1 MRKKKLFL
9 TLIILAGSWV
19 AYGQGQQWEI
29 TTTKSKSNSLQ
40 FSLYANA
47 GISLSF
53 FHSTESRYNLDF
65 SPIVGVALGGGANIS
80 FIHGVFHS
88 SDKLSGQIG
97 VLYTQA
103 GFSTENEKIKGGYL
117 CIPVSVQ
124 YYPLKNLY
132 AELVLNPCINFGLSP
147 SEIIEPGLIVMLDDH
162 RANDFKIGLGA
173 GYCLEAIP
181 LGVSVDFYF
190 GTSKF
195 ADNLPWKSNQLLI
208 NLFYR
213 FDI

>member
-1 MRKKKLFL
+1 MTMKKLFL

-19 AYGQGQQWEI
+19 TYGQGQQWEI

-47 GISLSF
+47 GLSLSF
-53 FHSTESRYNLDF
+53 FSSNDNQINLDF
-65 SPIVGVALGGGANIS
+65 SPMVGVALGGGANIS
-80 FIHGVFHS
+80 FMKGVFLG

-97 VLYTQA
+97 LLYTQA
-103 GFSTENEKIKGGYL
+103 GFATENEKVKGGYL
-117 CIPVSVQ
+117 CIPVSLQ
-124 YYPLKNLY
+124 YYPIQNLY
-132 AELVLNPCINFGLSP
+132 AELVLSPCINFGLSP

-162 RANDFKIGLGA
+162 RANDFKIGFGA
-173 GYCLEAIP
+173 GYRLEAIP
-181 LGVSVDFYF
+181 LGVSANFYF
-190 GTSKF
+190 GTSNF